1 MIRFSRKI
9 LTQKGKK
16 YINKKKPS
24 PKKEAFFTIGNETDA
39 LLECARNG
47 GAKLKLVEGAF
58 SAIREREHLKRRNQE
73 DWMYEILSFP
83 VSGSCSGLEEGT
95 REKSVLGEEDGT
107 GPCVWLGG
115 F

>member
-1 MIRFSRKI
+1 
-9 LTQKGKK
+9 
-16 YINKKKPS
+16 
-24 PKKEAFFTIGNETDA
+24 
-39 LLECARNG
+39 
-47 GAKLKLVEGAF
+47 
-58 SAIREREHLKRRNQE
+58 
-73 DWMYEILSFP
+73 MYEILSFP